1 MPAPSRRLHARVES
15 KDRVWVYW
23 ECTGRRDLSRVKDL
37 SVGGLFLETSTLEHI
52 GSTAH
57 LHFLVDE
64 GEIRADAIVQHV
76 RPGNGLGLK
85 FHAIPERDRP
95 NLTAL
100 VTRLRSLA

>member
-1 MPAPSRRLHARVES
+1 MPAPSRRFHTRVES

-23 ECTGRRDLSRVKDL
+23 ECSERRDLSRVKNI
-37 SVGGLFLETSTLEHI
+37 SVGGLFLETLTLEHI
-52 GSTAH
+52 GTTAH

-85 FHAIPERDRP
+85 FHAVPEKDRP

-100 VTRLRSLA
+100 LARLHSLA